1 MRIFLIILTC
11 LLTGITAMSQE
22 LFPDRIT
29 GEWNGMLHLWKN
41 GELQDSVVV
50 QLTVRPLGGDTWQWE
65 MHYKSAMRPMVKD
78 YRIKLLNRAA
88 NTYITDEGNGIELE
102 DYAFGDRMMSMFE
115 THETWLTS
123 TQELSGD
130 HLIFQVTAGKKS
142 RTLEEGVTNF
152 SITSLQRAVLTK
164 KPNSTPI
171 KIP

>member
-1 MRIFLIILTC
+1 
-11 LLTGITAMSQE
+11 
-22 LFPDRIT
+22 
-29 GEWNGMLHLWKN
+29 
-41 GELQDSVVV
+41 
-50 QLTVRPLGGDTWQWE
+50 
-65 MHYKSAMRPMVKD
+65 
-78 YRIKLLNRAA
+78 
-88 NTYITDEGNGIELE
+88 
-102 DYAFGDRMMSMFE
+102 SMFE

-171 KIP
+171 KKP